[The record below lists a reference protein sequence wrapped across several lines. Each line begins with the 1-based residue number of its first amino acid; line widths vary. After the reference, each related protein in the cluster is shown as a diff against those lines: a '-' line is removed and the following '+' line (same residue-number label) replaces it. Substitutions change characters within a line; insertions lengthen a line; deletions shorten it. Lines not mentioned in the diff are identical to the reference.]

1 MKITVTLVLLCLAA
15 LWCSAQKKVYIPKLW
30 STDPALSK
38 WSVQR
43 SYETENFF
51 LVWGPKAGLDPKN
64 NSGTTSLTFDP
75 KFITDTLEYI
85 FKKYI
90 KEYHLI
96 SNDTTTLFGKY
107 KTIIV
112 MTNTWDAGGPVD
124 FAVASQYDNIVPA
137 MFVDRSATQ
146 DGGVI
151 SHEFAHC
158 LQFMLHLEYNNTDG
172 AGFSNDYG
180 SFFFETHAN
189 FMRNHLYPV
198 AAGYDLPRWM
208 GTGNFQWASTR
219 HHYDAFDLC
228 FYIEQTDSLNM
239 VTDLWK
245 KSAVNETPLMTYKR
259 LKGWTQEQLDD
270 FMFDY
275 AKRQVAYDYP
285 LYGVDRVKRAQR
297 DFFKANQPNNLW
309 RQYVILDSIGTT
321 SANGGRFVVPDAS
334 APQDYGF
341 NIIPLYP
348 TCSSRNVFVKFKGH
362 TETNQVTGWRYGF
375 VTTKADGTVSRY
387 GPSYGDTEKE
397 ISFTLNDTEANLYLV
412 VTGAPKQNTLYMVEP
427 GWPKTY
433 RHPYELNIANALPES
448 YQPGFRSYLKT
459 NGHQHGNGG
468 GWVSNSSSVEATVH
482 VGAKAVVLGNSHIT
496 GNVTISGTAYVQ
508 DAVASGNV
516 TISGNSNVTQG
527 TYSGDVVIK
536 DNAILNGAVGTGSAT
551 FGTNTLEFG
560 GEYAGDVILGGD
572 SEVGSCSTGVYYQFP
587 NYTNGRFGFCDGKG
601 ITDPSNVDINNSF
614 TFYTDQQMAFS
625 GTVSCEGIAVVDTVK
640 KASSNMLKAAI
651 YPNPLIDRILLHI
664 DNQYKATNLDIE
676 IYTTAGQRVTRLT
689 QPVSMGSSVL
699 SLSGNGLAAG
709 LYYMKIFGGDKMLK
723 LKFLKQ

>member
-1 MKITVTLVLLCLAA
+1 MKFTFTVIVLCLTTLV
-15 LWCSAQKKVYIPKLW
+15 CSAQKKVYIPKLW

-38 WSVQR
+38 WSYQR

-64 NSGTTSLTFDP
+64 NPGTTSLTFDP
-75 KFITDTLEYI
+75 KFVTDTLEYI

-112 MTNTWDAGGPVD
+112 MTNTWDDGGPID
-124 FAVASQYDNIVPA
+124 FAVASQYDDTVPA
-137 MFVDRSATQ
+137 MFVDRSATL
-146 DGGVI
+146 DGGAI
-151 SHEFAHC
+151 SHEYAHC
-158 LQFMLHLEYNNTDG
+158 LQFMMHLEYNNVNG

-189 FMRNHLYPV
+189 FMRNHLYPS

-208 GTGNFQWASTR
+208 GTGNFQWGSTR

-228 FYIEQTDSLNM
+228 FYIEQVDSLNM

-259 LKGWTQEQLDD
+259 LKGWTQAQLND

-275 AKRQVAYDYP
+275 SKRQVAYDYP
-285 LYGVDRVKRAQR
+285 LYGIDKVKRAQR
-297 DFFKANQPNNLW
+297 DFFKAQQPNNLW
-309 RQYVILDSIGTT
+309 RQYVILDSIGKP
-321 SANGGRFVVPDAS
+321 SATGGRFVVPDAS
-334 APQDYGF
+334 VPQDYGF

-348 TCSSRNVFVKFKGH
+348 TCAEKKVFIKFKGH
-362 TETNQVTGWRYGF
+362 TDVNQVNGWRYGF

-387 GPSYGDTEKE
+387 GPTYGDAEKE
-397 ISFTLNDTEANLYLV
+397 ISFTMNDTEANLYLV
-412 VTGAPKQNTLYMVEP
+412 VSGAPEQNTLYLVEP

-448 YQPGFRSYLKT
+448 YQPGFRSDLKV
-459 NGHQHGNGG
+459 NGHPHSNGG
-468 GWVSNSSSVEATVH
+468 GWVSNSSTVDASVR
-482 VGAKAVVLGNSHIT
+482 VGAKAVVLGNSRIT
-496 GNVTISGTAYVQ
+496 GNAVIGGTAYVQ
-508 DAVASGNV
+508 DAIVSGNAQ
-516 TISGNSNVTQG
+516 IIGNSNVTQG
-527 TYSGDVVIK
+527 TYSENVIVK
-536 DNAILNGAVGTGSAT
+536 DNAILNGSVGKGSAI
-551 FGTNTLEFG
+551 FKTNTLEFG
-560 GEYAGDVILGGD
+560 GEYSGDIILGGD

-601 ITDPSNVDINNSF
+601 VTDPSNVDINNAYSLF
-614 TFYTDQQMAFS
+614 SDDQMAFS
-625 GTVSCEGIAVVDTVK
+625 GTVTCDGIAVVDTVK
-640 KASSNMLKAAI
+640 KASTNMLKAVI
-651 YPNPLIDRILLHI
+651 YPNPVIDQLALHI
-664 DNQYKATNLDIE
+664 DNQFKAANLSVE
-676 IYTTAGQRVTRLT
+676 IYTTAGQRVMQLNR
-689 QPVSMGSSVL
+689 PVALGNSVL
-699 SLSGNGLAAG
+699 QVSGSNLAVG
-709 LYYMKIFGGDKMLK
+709 LYYVKITGGDKTLK